1 MPADALLYLGPSHL
15 AFAFFLGLSL
25 LFSGVSRVR
34 DALFLGGVVTGLL
47 LLAGLYQYV
56 LERWVLSVL
65 DVRAFRFM
73 GFLLGFG
80 GVLVLL
86 FLLLRRVAPG
96 EDGRWLELVRRG
108 DLVALVLG
116 GVLVVLEGEGS
127 LGWSLWGLLWA
138 GVGFTAG
145 LLFFVGILHRV
156 EGPEVPGPLRGL
168 PVRTV
173 CAGLVALVVEVTGY
187 ALYPLF
193 V

>member
-34 DALFLGGVVTGLL
+34 DALFLGGVVTALL
-47 LLAGLYQYV
+47 LLAGLYQYA

-65 DVRAFRFM
+65 DVRAFRLM

-86 FLLLRRVAPG
+86 FQLLRKLAPG
-96 EDGRWLELVRRG
+96 EEGRWLELVGRG

-138 GVGFTAG
+138 GVGFAAG
-145 LLFFVGILHRV
+145 LLFYVGILHRV
-156 EGPEVPGPLRGL
+156 EGPEVPGPLEGL
-168 PVRTV
+168 PVRAV